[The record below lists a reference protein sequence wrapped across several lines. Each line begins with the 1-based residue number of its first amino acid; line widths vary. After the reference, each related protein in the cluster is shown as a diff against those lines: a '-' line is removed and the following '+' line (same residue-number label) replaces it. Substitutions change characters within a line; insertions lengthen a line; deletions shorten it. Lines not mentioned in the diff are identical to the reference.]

1 MSLGTGTI
9 HCKSSKQKLNT
20 KSSTEAEVVG
30 LSEYSPY
37 NLWFINFM
45 REQGYVLHTND
56 IFQDNQSAIR
66 MERNGRNSCTG
77 NSRHIHIRYFFVKD
91 RVDKGE
97 VDIKYC
103 PTENMLADFF
113 TKPLQGAL
121 FEKLRAVIMG
131 HKHISTLFLSFKERV
146 GDIEIVEEKSEKKI
160 VNDGNKSIHD
170 GTEMNHTSP
179 KKKVTFADVVK
190 RNTHITM
197 NGNLLVTKVGTTKNK
212 NNKSGS

>member
-1 MSLGTGTI
+1 MSMGTGTI

-37 NLWFINFM
+37 NLWFVNFM
-45 REQGYVLHTND
+45 REQGYILQSND

-66 MERNGRNSCTG
+66 MEQNGRNSCTG

-91 RVDKGE
+91 RQDKGE
-97 VDIKYC
+97 IDIKYC
-103 PTENMLADFF
+103 PTHNMLADFF

-131 HKHISTLFLSFKERV
+131 HAHISTLFSSFKERV
-146 GDIEIVEEKSEKKI
+146 ENMNRNKSNEDVNQNNDENKKSI
-160 VNDGNKSIHD
+160 NDGNNVSHS
-170 GTEMNHTSP
+170 GNESNPTSNEMKTS
-179 KKKVTFADVVK
+179 FADIVK
-190 RNTHITM
+190 GKTKGEESN
-197 NGNLLVTKVGTTKNK
+197 NLLLTKKEKG
-212 NNKSGS
+212 